1 MSHFKACDPEKHNAE
16 LPGSMEDS
24 CLSVRTGKMSFIQ
37 FGFRQDPGEKETG
50 KFQSDRV
57 VLLVLNDHRNVQY
70 QIENGNEVLNLNSQQ
85 LKDHVCILWPKGEA
99 VPVELSPEYLFGHR
113 SPGTRGQ
120 GERIWPRESY
130 TDDKG
135 IRRDWDAALV
145 FRDPSNQY
153 AYEYRTSVDEY
164 TDDYRFALESEE
176 IVAWLWEKDESA
188 PTLLLPEGQTVT
200 RALQAESGGAQ
211 GAGGALPYPPG

>member
-1 MSHFKACDPEKHNAE
+1 MSHFKACNLEKDNAA
-16 LPGSMEDS
+16 LPGSMENS

-37 FGFRQDPGEKETG
+37 FGFRQDPGAKVTG
-50 KFQSDRV
+50 KFQSDKV

-70 QIENGNEVLNLNSQQ
+70 QIENGNEVLDLSSQQ
-85 LKDHVCILWPKGEA
+85 LKDHVCILWPKGKT

-113 SPGTRGQ
+113 SPDTRGQ

-130 TDDKG
+130 TDDQG
-135 IRRDWDAALV
+135 IRRDWDSALV

-153 AYEYRTSVDEY
+153 AYEYRTGADGC

-176 IVAWLWEKDESA
+176 IVAWLWKKDESA
-188 PTLLLPEGQTVT
+188 PKLLLPEGQTVT

-211 GAGGALPYPPG
+211 GEGGALPYPPG